1 MTSIANCLCISW
13 FTKRHE
19 SGIQKRIMLDRRV
32 KQSPNM
38 QIIYSSFAFSPL
50 AQIHLQHNNTNPI
63 HLRLIDLVVLI
74 HATAELWR
82 PPVEEVEVQLSVT
95 GLELV
100 VFEEERV
107 VEERQ
112 GVEDVEA
119 VLLGK
124 DEGVVDERVQ
134 AGFEVCLDFV
144 GGARGEGG
152 FRGVVVEVGGAD
164 GFGGGGFEDGGLEGM
179 LVFF

>member
-1 MTSIANCLCISW
+1 
-13 FTKRHE
+13 
-19 SGIQKRIMLDRRV
+19 
-32 KQSPNM
+32 M
-38 QIIYSSFAFSPL
+38 QIKYFFIRLASPSPSHKFH
-50 AQIHLQHNNTNPI
+50 HLQHNNTNTI
-63 HLRLIDLVVLI
+63 HLGLVNLVVLI
-74 HATAELWR
+74 HATAELRR
-82 PPVEEVEVQLSVT
+82 PPVEEVKVQLAIT
-95 GLELV
+95 GLKLV

-119 VLLGK
+119 ILLGQ

-134 AGFEVCLDFV
+134 TGFEVCLDFV
-144 GGARGEGG
+144 GGARGEGS

-179 LVFF
+179 SASF

>member
-1 MTSIANCLCISW
+1 
-13 FTKRHE
+13 
-19 SGIQKRIMLDRRV
+19 MLDRRV
-32 KQSPNM
+32 KQFPNM

-74 HATAELWR
+74 HATAELR
-82 PPVEEVEVQLSVT
+82 CPPVEKIEVKLSVT
-95 GLELV
+95 RLELV

-112 GVEDVEA
+112 GVENVEA
-119 VLLGK
+119 VLFGK

-144 GGARGEGG
+144 GGAGEESG

-179 LVFF
+179 LASFLKEV